1 MYMCMRRYVRNGRRT
16 DEEGGGGEERRMSYI
31 RNMAVGLMREREE
44 GADEGEGR
52 RGLGKGEGRS

>member
-1 MYMCMRRYVRNGRRT
+1 MAAGLMRRDVRNGRRT
-16 DEEGGGGEERRMSYI
+16 DEEGGGGKGRRMSYI
-31 RNMAVGLMREREE
+31 RNGC